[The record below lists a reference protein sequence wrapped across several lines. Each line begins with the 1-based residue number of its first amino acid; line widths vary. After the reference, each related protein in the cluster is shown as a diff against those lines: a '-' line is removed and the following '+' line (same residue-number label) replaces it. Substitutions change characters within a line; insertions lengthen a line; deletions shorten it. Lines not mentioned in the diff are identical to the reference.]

1 MTLIVY
7 NMLGQKVKTFNMQS
21 IPAGYHSVTWDATN
35 DLGVH
40 VGVGAYLN
48 QLQAKDFVKDPK
60 DGFT

>member
-1 MTLIVY
+1 
-7 NMLGQKVKTFNMQS
+7 MQRM
-21 IPAGYHSVTWDATN
+21 PAGYHSITLDATN
-35 DLGVH
+35 DLGVQ